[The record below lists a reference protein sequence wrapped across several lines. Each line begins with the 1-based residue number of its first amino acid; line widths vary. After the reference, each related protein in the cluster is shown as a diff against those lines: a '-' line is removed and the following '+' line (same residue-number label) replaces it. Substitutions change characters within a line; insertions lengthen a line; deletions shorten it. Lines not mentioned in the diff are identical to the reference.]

1 MKVFVTG
8 ASGYVGTAV
17 VKKLLERGH
26 EVIALQRT
34 RKTGINHRQLSLVS
48 GDITE
53 RDSLAGVMA
62 GCEAVIHLV
71 GIIREIPGKNIT
83 MQRIHVEGTRN
94 VIAEAQTA
102 GVKRFLH
109 MSALGSR
116 PGAVSSYHQSKWAA
130 EEIVRQSGLAYTIFR
145 PSVIFGKGGPGP
157 NFVAQLADLVRK
169 APLVPVIG
177 DGSFQLQPVSS
188 ANVAEGFARG
198 LETNHTLNKVYE
210 VGGPECLSYLKI
222 LEMVAEAQGK
232 KLHKIHLPVG
242 LMKFLVPLLQNVPG
256 FPLTQDQLLMLLEG
270 NICEDWQTYYRDF
283 GIEPERFQLY
293 L

>member
-26 EVIALQRT
+26 EVIVLQRS
-34 RKTGINHRQLSLVS
+34 RKTGINHPQLSLIA
-48 GDITE
+48 GDITD
-53 RDSLAGVMA
+53 RASLPGGMA

-71 GIIREIPGKNIT
+71 GIIREIPGRNIT

-94 VIAEAQTA
+94 VVAEAREA

-145 PSVIFGKGGPGP
+145 PSVIFGQGGPGP

-177 DGSFQLQPVSS
+177 DGSFQLQPVSIAS
-188 ANVAEGFARG
+188 VAEGFARG
-198 LETNHTLNKVYE
+198 LETTHTLNKVYE
-210 VGGPECLSYLKI
+210 VGGPERLSYLKI
-222 LEMVAEAQGK
+222 LEMVAEALGK

-256 FPLTQDQLLMLLEG
+256 FPLTHDQLLMLLEG
-270 NICEDWQTYYRDF
+270 NVCEDWQTYYRDF
-283 GIEPERFQLY
+283 GIEPERFQVIL
-293 L
+293 